1 MAYKIMTSRPAGWHE
16 VAVSPTGQPPNDC
29 HGFRRTITPLLHLDN
44 ELVGE
49 QQIATDVNNGD

>member
-1 MAYKIMTSRPAGWHE
+1 MAYKIMTSRPAEWHE
-16 VAVSPTGQPPNDC
+16 VAVSPADQPPNDC
-29 HGFRRTITPLLHLDN
+29 HGFRQTITRLLHLDN